1 MDNGVGWVMVKY
13 DEISK
18 IRCEQIILLVL
29 PLLCGY
35 KEFSCNNKNNSKFN
49 FNILWTTWG
58 WGGMESPQ
66 NLWSG

>member
-1 MDNGVGWVMVKY
+1 MVKY

-35 KEFSCNNKNNSKFN
+35 KEFSCNN
-49 FNILWTTWG
+49 
-58 WGGMESPQ
+58 Q
-66 NLWSG
+66 NLISTACEQHEAGGGRNLPRTCGVGN